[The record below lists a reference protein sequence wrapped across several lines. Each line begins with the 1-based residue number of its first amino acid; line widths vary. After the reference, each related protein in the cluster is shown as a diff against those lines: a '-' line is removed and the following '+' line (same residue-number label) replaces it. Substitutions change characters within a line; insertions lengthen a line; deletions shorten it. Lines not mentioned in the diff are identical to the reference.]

1 VKVLYEVL
9 VRVRY
14 YGREIPVG
22 CDEIALLDLPSL
34 WILLMVSLLNELST
48 CSQSCDDQP
57 RSCLV
62 VLTHH
67 SQGNGRCQP

>member
-1 VKVLYEVL
+1 MRVLYKML
-9 VRVRY
+9 VRVRH

-22 CDEIALLDLPSL
+22 CDEIALLDLTSL
-34 WILLMVSLLNELST
+34 RILLKVSLLNELSM
-48 CSQSCDDQP
+48 CFQSRDDQP

-67 SQGNGRCQP
+67 SQGNGRYQR